1 MKVQFEL
8 SNAAL
13 CISGTV
19 RSTIHREDTKRSVL
33 HVEADP
39 LPTDV
44 RNRILGKVFGTME
57 DYDGMDMLFR
67 ILNDEAADMMDKIP
81 THFDAVLAAQGNS
94 APAEYESPDTSGAV

>member
-1 MKVQFEL
+1 
-8 SNAAL
+8 
-13 CISGTV
+13 
-19 RSTIHREDTKRSVL
+19 L

-67 ILNDEAADMMDKIP
+67 LLDDEAAGAMDKIP
-81 THFDAVLAAQGNS
+81 ARFDFAMSAQEGPPSAENDGSPAAFG
-94 APAEYESPDTSGAV
+94 DV